1 MASIQE
7 GFNRVS
13 GHQSAW
19 KDNPKIKD
27 LTKTAEDQKNEIEE
41 LQQKI
46 AASQVALAKEEVAT
60 FELDKKVTQQAQK
73 VRNGEILVTHLNR
86 ELKERKESEEWMND
100 RKKEKTVLNGKSHR
114 ELKNELKYKKV
125 LSDKEREL
133 KKNQQQRKAEI
144 CELAAQISAYE
155 AECERRG
162 LNIEADKK
170 MKINMT
176 GLKKNQQ
183 QRKAEIC
190 ELATQISAYEAE
202 CERRGLNIE
211 ADKKM
216 KINMTGTIEFLRQK
230 NDALLRELTSG
241 IVGKIRIVKRFF
253 GAAISAITAR
263 FH

>member
-1 MASIQE
+1 MH
-7 GFNRVS
+7 F
-13 GHQSAW
+13 
-19 KDNPKIKD
+19 P
-27 LTKTAEDQKNEIEE
+27 L
-41 LQQKI
+41 LQ
-46 AASQVALAKEEVAT
+46 
-60 FELDKKVTQQAQK
+60 
-73 VRNGEILVTHLNR
+73 
-86 ELKERKESEEWMND
+86 LKERKESEEWMND

-176 GLKKNQQ
+176 G
-183 QRKAEIC
+183 
-190 ELATQISAYEAE
+190 
-202 CERRGLNIE
+202 
-211 ADKKM
+211 
-216 KINMTGTIEFLRQK
+216 TIEFLRQK